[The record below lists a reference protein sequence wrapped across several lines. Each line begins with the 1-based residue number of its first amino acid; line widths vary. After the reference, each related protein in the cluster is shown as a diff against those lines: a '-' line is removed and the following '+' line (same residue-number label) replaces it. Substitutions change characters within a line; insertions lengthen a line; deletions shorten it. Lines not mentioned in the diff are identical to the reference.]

1 MDNKQTIKEGYWSV
15 AAEKHLKNY
24 TDESQNLD
32 EVDNLNIAGK
42 AGRFIG
48 TIRCL

>member
-1 MDNKQTIKEGYWSV
+1 M
-15 AAEKHLKNY
+15 
-24 TDESQNLD
+24 QNLD

-48 TIRCL
+48 TIRGNGTIEILKRLKKWQEVLELDGICCIK